1 MQGVART
8 AARAS
13 VHSAMNWFAAPEAE
27 VARWILQRGTA
38 LVYLLAFVSTARQ
51 FPALLGER
59 GLLPAPRLLERS
71 SRLGP
76 TLFSRVRYT
85 DRRLLAVCWAGGV
98 IAALL
103 LLGLP
108 QLGPDWLPAVAF
120 LAVWL
125 LYLSIVHIGQ
135 TFYGFGWETL
145 LLETGFLVG
154 FLGSAASPPPRLIL
168 IALLWLAF
176 RLELGAGLIKLRGDE
191 AWRDLSALDY
201 HHETQP
207 MPNPLSRTAHLMPRW
222 WHRVEVVGN
231 HVSQL
236 VAPFLLFLPQPIASV
251 AGIVMI
257 LTQGWLLLTGNF
269 AWLNALTVVIGC
281 AALGDGVVH
290 ALLPAVPADLG
301 AAADLPLPWFVV
313 TTAVALL
320 ILVLSWRPA
329 LNLLSRDQLMNA
341 SFNRWRLVNAYGAF
355 GSVTRHRDEVVIEGT
370 EAERPT
376 EADWHEY
383 GFHGKP
389 GDPQR
394 RPRQW
399 APYHLRLDWLLW
411 FVPLG
416 AAHEPWFAELLAR
429 LLVADPLILRLL
441 RDDPF
446 AGRPPRW
453 IRVRMFRYRFA
464 RRDEHRASG
473 AIWVR
478 HELYELV
485 SPVSAADLRPTAFDG

>member
-1 MQGVART
+1 MT
-8 AARAS
+8 
-13 VHSAMNWFAAPEAE
+13 WFAAPEAE
-27 VARWILQRGTA
+27 VARWILQHGTA

-59 GLLPAPRLLERS
+59 GLLPAPRLLERA

-85 DRRLLAVCWAGGV
+85 DRRLLAACWTGGA

-125 LYLSIVHIGQ
+125 LYLSVVHIGQ

-176 RLELGAGLIKLRGDE
+176 RLEFGAGLIKLRGDE
-191 AWRDLSALDY
+191 AWRDLTALDY

-231 HVSQL
+231 HLSQL

-251 AGIVMI
+251 AAIVLV
-257 LTQGWLLLTGNF
+257 LTQGWLLVTGNF
-269 AWLNALTVVIGC
+269 AWLNALTIVIGC

-290 ALLPAVPADLG
+290 ALVPAVPADLG
-301 AAADLPLPWFVV
+301 AGAELSPPWFVV

-329 LNLLSRDQLMNA
+329 LNLVSRDQLMNA

-355 GSVTRHRDEVVIEGT
+355 GSVTRHRDEVVIEGS
-370 EAERPT
+370 EAERPA

-416 AAHEPWFAELLAR
+416 AAREPWFAQLLAH
-429 LLVADPLILRLL
+429 LLAADRRILRLL

-446 AGRPPRW
+446 DGRPPRW

-464 RRDEHRASG
+464 RREEHRATG
-473 AIWVR
+473 ATWVR

-485 SPVSAADLRPTAFDG
+485 TPVSAADLRPTGWG

>member
-1 MQGVART
+1 MG
-8 AARAS
+8 
-13 VHSAMNWFAAPEAE
+13 WFAAPEAE
-27 VARWILQRGTA
+27 VARWILQHGTA

-51 FPALLGER
+51 FPALLGEQ
-59 GLLPAPRLLERS
+59 GLLPAPRLLERA

-85 DRRLLAVCWAGGV
+85 DRRLLAVCWVGGAISVLLV
-98 IAALL
+98 I
-103 LLGLP
+103 GLP

-145 LLETGFLVG
+145 LLEAGFLVG
-154 FLGSAASPPPRLIL
+154 FLGSASSPPPRLIL

-176 RLELGAGLIKLRGDE
+176 RLEFGAGLIKLRGDE
-191 AWRDLSALDY
+191 AWRNLTALDY

-236 VAPFLLFLPQPIASV
+236 LTPFLLFLPQPIASV
-251 AGIVMI
+251 GGIVLI

-269 AWLNALTVVIGC
+269 AWLNALTIVIGC

-290 ALLPAVPADLG
+290 ALVPAVPADLG
-301 AAADLPLPWFVV
+301 ADAAVPLYWFVV

-320 ILVLSWRPA
+320 VLVLSWRPA

-376 EADWHEY
+376 EADWREY

-416 AAHEPWFAELLAR
+416 AAHEPWFAELLAH
-429 LLVADPLILRLL
+429 LLAADPKILRLL
-441 RDDPF
+441 RVDPF
-446 AGRPPRW
+446 DGRPPRL

-478 HELYELV
+478 HERYEV
-485 SPVSAADLRPTAFDG
+485 VRPIAAADLRRARLD